1 MNKLI
6 AIILCFMFASP
17 AFADGKVASIKEGQK
32 APFTGYLFDPA
43 AFATIETDKE
53 LLIKKCE
60 AEKEFLV
67 KKCDGECK
75 FINDTC
81 KNEKEALEKT
91 FKIQLDTKNSEI
103 TRLNEII
110 NGHKPVSRGLWFGIG
125 AGVGVIVTTGLVI
138 SIAKIL

>member
-6 AIILCFMFASP
+6 AIILCFMFVTP

-32 APFTGYLFDPA
+32 APFTGYLFDPV
-43 AFATIETDKE
+43 AFATIEADKE
-53 LLIKKCE
+53 ILIKKCE

-75 FINDTC
+75 FINDSC
-81 KNEKEALEKT
+81 KNEKEGLEKT
-91 FKIQLDTKNSEI
+91 FQIQLDTKNNEI
-103 TRLNEII
+103 KRLNEII

-138 SIAKIL
+138 GIAKAL